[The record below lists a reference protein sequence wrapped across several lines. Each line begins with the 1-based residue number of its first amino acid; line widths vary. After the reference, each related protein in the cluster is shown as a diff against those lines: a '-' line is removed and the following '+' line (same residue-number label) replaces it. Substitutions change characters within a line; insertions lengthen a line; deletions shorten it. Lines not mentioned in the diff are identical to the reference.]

1 MRVAVVE
8 DDLSIVNLL
17 RRVLVKEGFSVREFS
32 TAERFLSAVFDY
44 GEEFDVVILDV
55 MLPGLSGVEAC
66 RFLRE
71 KGCSVPVLMLTALSE
86 EEDKVKG
93 LDSGADDYL
102 TKPFGIRELLARLRA
117 LLRRRGAVSLS
128 PDRRSGVVV
137 TDVGALVD
145 GKEVKLTRRERELL
159 KVLVENRGKV
169 VSKEELLQKVWK
181 GEAVSKRVV
190 DVHVKHLRDK
200 IGDRIETV
208 WGVGYR
214 LVEGTPE

>member
-17 RRVLVKEGFSVREFS
+17 KRVLIKEGFSVREFS

-44 GEEFDVVILDV
+44 GEEFDAVILDL
-55 MLPGLSGVEAC
+55 MLPGLNGVEAC

-71 KGCSVPVLMLTALSE
+71 RGCDVPVLMLTALSE

-117 LLRRRGAVSLS
+117 LLRRRGRVLLA
-128 PDRRSGVVV
+128 PQTSGIVI

-145 GKEVKLTRRERELL
+145 GKEVKLTGRERELL

-181 GEAVSKRVV
+181 GETVSKRVV
-190 DVHVKHLRDK
+190 DVHIKHLRDK

-214 LVEGTPE
+214 LVEGAPE

>member
-1 MRVAVVE
+1 MKVAVVE

-17 RRVLVKEGFSVREFS
+17 KRVLIKEGFSVREFS
-32 TAERFLSAVFDY
+32 TAEKFLSAVFDY

-55 MLPGLSGVEAC
+55 MLPGLNGVDAC
-66 RFLRE
+66 KFLRNR
-71 KGCSVPVLMLTALSE
+71 GYDVPVLMLTALSE
-86 EEDKVKG
+86 EDDKVKG

-117 LLRRRGAVSLS
+117 LLRRRGKVLFT
-128 PDRRSGVVV
+128 PEPSGIVI

-145 GKEVKLTRRERELL
+145 GKEVKLTGRERELL
-159 KVLVENRGKV
+159 RVLLENRGKV

-214 LVEGTPE
+214 LVEGAPE

>member
-17 RRVLVKEGFSVREFS
+17 KRVLIKEGFSVREFS
-32 TAERFLSAVFDY
+32 TAEKFLSAVFDY

-55 MLPGLSGVEAC
+55 MLPGLNGVDAC
-66 RFLRE
+66 KFLRNR
-71 KGCSVPVLMLTALSE
+71 GSDVPVLMLTALSE
-86 EEDKVKG
+86 EDDKVKG

-102 TKPFGIRELLARLRA
+102 TKPFSIRELLARLRA
-117 LLRRRGAVSLS
+117 LLRRRGKVALNLET
-128 PDRRSGVVV
+128 SGIVI
-137 TDVGALVD
+137 TDVGVLID
-145 GKEVKLTRRERELL
+145 GKEVKLTGRERELL
-159 KVLVENRGKV
+159 RVLLENRGKV

-214 LVEGTPE
+214 LVEGAPE

>member
-17 RRVLVKEGFSVREFS
+17 KRVLIKEGFSVREFS

-55 MLPGLSGVEAC
+55 MLPGVNGVEAC

-71 KGCSVPVLMLTALSE
+71 RGCNVPVLMLTALSE
-86 EEDKVKG
+86 EDDKVKG

-117 LLRRRGAVSLS
+117 LLRRRGKVSLTPES
-128 PDRRSGVVV
+128 SGIVI
-137 TDVGALVD
+137 TDVGALID
-145 GKEVKLTRRERELL
+145 GREIKLTGRERDLL
-159 KVLVENRGKV
+159 RVLVENRGKV
-169 VSKEELLQKVWK
+169 VSKEELLQKVWRE
-181 GEAVSKRVV
+181 EAVSRRVV

-200 IGDRIETV
+200 IGDRVETV

-214 LVEGTPE
+214 LVEGSPE

>member
-1 MRVAVVE
+1 LRVAVVE

-71 KGCSVPVLMLTALSE
+71 KGVDVPVLMLTALSE
-86 EEDKVKG
+86 EDDKVRG

-117 LLRRRGAVSLS
+117 LLRRRGKVSLA
-128 PDRRSGVVV
+128 PEPSGIVV

-145 GKEVKLTRRERELL
+145 GKEVKLTGRERELL
-159 KVLVENRGKV
+159 KVLVENRGRV